1 MTLSAVASALG
12 VPAPRPRPHLTI
24 TPPPTAPPT
33 TARPDSGRP
42 RDLSAFIGQET
53 LRLQLGVLVTSARNR
68 GVPPDHSLFSGPPG
82 LGKTSLAQIIATEM
96 GSKLHETTATAV
108 KKVAQMGKAL
118 TKLEPND
125 VLFIDECHRLSGE
138 AEELLGLAMEDRR
151 FVMPASGRSKSE
163 QTEVELPPFTVV
175 GATTRAGSMTGPLRD
190 RFGFVGE
197 LTYYSFEELAAIVS
211 AAAPRMALSVDTA
224 AAERLAELSRGT
236 PRIALKWLRRVRDYA
251 ETVGAESVTVD
262 VVCGAMELAEVDSRG
277 LTPLDLRVLHA
288 VCVEFVGGPI
298 GLAPLAAFTGED
310 TATIT
315 EVVEPFLV
323 RSGLIR
329 RGSRGR
335 VATRAAYEHLGL
347 SVPVMLGW

>member
-1 MTLSAVASALG
+1 MSMSAVATALG
-12 VPAPRPRPHLTI
+12 VPTPRPRRSHLHTV
-24 TPPPTAPPT
+24 PSEAPT
-33 TARPDSGRP
+33 RPDNGRP
-42 RDLSAFIGQET
+42 HDLSAFVGQET

-68 GVPPDHSLFSGPPG
+68 GEPTDHCLFSGPPG

-108 KKVAQMGKAL
+108 KKVAAMGKAL
-118 TKLEPND
+118 AKLEPND

-175 GATTRAGSMTGPLRD
+175 GATTKAGSMTGPLRD
-190 RFGFVGE
+190 RFGWVGE
-197 LTYYSFEELAAIVS
+197 LTYYSTEELAAIVLS
-211 AAAPRMALSVDTA
+211 AAPSMGLTVDTA

-236 PRIALKWLRRVRDYA
+236 PRVALKWLRRVRDYA
-251 ETVGAESVTVD
+251 ETLGAESVTLD
-262 VVCGAMELAEVDSRG
+262 VVSGAMELAEVDSRG

-288 VCVEFVGGPI
+288 VCVEFMGGPI

-335 VATRAAYEHLGL
+335 VATAAAYGHLGL
-347 SVPVMLGW
+347 SVPAFLGW

>member
-1 MTLSAVASALG
+1 MTLSAVATALG
-12 VPAPRPRPHLTI
+12 VPTPRPRPSHLHAV
-24 TPPPTAPPT
+24 TAVPARRT
-33 TARPDSGRP
+33 TDRPH
-42 RDLSAFIGQET
+42 DLSAFIGQET

-68 GVPPDHSLFSGPPG
+68 GVPPDHCLLSGPPG

-96 GSKLHETTATAV
+96 GSTLHETTATAV
-108 KKVAQMGKAL
+108 KKVAAMGKAL
-118 TKLEPND
+118 AKLGPND

-151 FVMPASGRSKSE
+151 FVLPASGRSMSE

-190 RFGFVGE
+190 RFGWIGE
-197 LTYYSFEELAAIVS
+197 LTYYSVEELAAIVL
-211 AAAPRMALSVDTA
+211 AAAPRMSLTVEPS

-236 PRIALKWLRRVRDYA
+236 PRVCLKWLRRVRDYA
-251 ETVGAESVTVD
+251 ETVGAASVTVD
-262 VVCGAMELAEVDSRG
+262 VVGGAMELAEVDRRG
-277 LTPLDLRVLHA
+277 LTPLDLRVLEA

-329 RGSRGR
+329 RGPRGR
-335 VATRAAYEHLGL
+335 IATRAAYGHLGL
-347 SVPVMLGW
+347 SVPAFLGW

>member
-1 MTLSAVASALG
+1 MSMSAVASALG
-12 VPAPRPRPHLTI
+12 VPAPTPRPRPHLAV
-24 TPPPTAPPT
+24 APVPT
-33 TARPDSGRP
+33 TARPANGRP
-42 RDLSAFIGQET
+42 RDLSAFVGQET

-68 GVPPDHSLFSGPPG
+68 GVPPDHCLLSGPPG

-96 GSKLHETTATAV
+96 GSTLHETTATAV
-108 KKVAQMGKAL
+108 KKVGAMGKAL
-118 TKLEPND
+118 AKLGPND

-175 GATTRAGSMTGPLRD
+175 GATTKAGSMTGPLRD
-190 RFGFVGE
+190 RFGWVGE
-197 LTYYSFEELAAIVS
+197 LTFYSVDELAQILL
-211 AAAPRMALSVDTA
+211 AAAPRMSLTVEPS

-236 PRIALKWLRRVRDYA
+236 PRISLKWLRRVRDYV
-251 ETVGAESVTVD
+251 ETVGAASVTVE
-262 VVCGAMELAEVDSRG
+262 VVTGAMELAEVDSRG
-277 LTPLDLRVLHA
+277 LTPLDVRVLDA
-288 VCVEFVGGPI
+288 VCVEFTGGPI

-329 RGSRGR
+329 RGPRGR
-335 VATRAAYEHLGL
+335 IATRAAYDHLGL
-347 SVPVMLGW
+347 SVPAFLGW

>member
-1 MTLSAVASALG
+1 
-12 VPAPRPRPHLTI
+12 
-24 TPPPTAPPT
+24 
-33 TARPDSGRP
+33 
-42 RDLSAFIGQET
+42 
-53 LRLQLGVLVTSARNR
+53 
-68 GVPPDHSLFSGPPG
+68 
-82 LGKTSLAQIIATEM
+82 M
-96 GSKLHETTATAV
+96 GSTLHETTATAV
-108 KKVAQMGKAL
+108 KKVAAMGKAL
-118 TKLEPND
+118 AKLGPND

-151 FVMPASGRSKSE
+151 FVLPASGRSMSE

-190 RFGFVGE
+190 RFGWIGE
-197 LTYYSFEELAAIVS
+197 LTYYSVEELAAIVL
-211 AAAPRMALSVDTA
+211 AAAPRMSLTVEPS

-236 PRIALKWLRRVRDYA
+236 PRVCLKWLRRVRDYA
-251 ETVGAESVTVD
+251 ETVGAASVTVD
-262 VVCGAMELAEVDSRG
+262 VVGGAMELAEVDRRG
-277 LTPLDLRVLHA
+277 LTPLDLRVLEA

-329 RGSRGR
+329 RGPRGR
-335 VATRAAYEHLGL
+335 IATRAAYGHLGL
-347 SVPVMLGW
+347 SVPAFLGW